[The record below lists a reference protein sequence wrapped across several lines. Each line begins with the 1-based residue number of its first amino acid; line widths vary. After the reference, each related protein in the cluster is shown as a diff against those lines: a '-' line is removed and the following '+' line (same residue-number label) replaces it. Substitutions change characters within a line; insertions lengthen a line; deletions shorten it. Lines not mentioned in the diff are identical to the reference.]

1 MSTIITDDRGLLT
14 LLLVIAALA
23 GLFLTLI
30 SIFMRRRRSR
40 LQLMERIAE
49 LEALSNAG
57 RALLATELD
66 LDALTRLIARQAGQV
81 IDNRTF
87 QLGLFSEGYYEI
99 HYWTIDGIEQP
110 TPQSFPLEP
119 EWSDQ
124 ATSTGLVGWVRDT
137 RQPLLVR
144 DFNREMDKLPARPMY
159 TSESPPRSA
168 LFLPLISGD
177 KTIGLLAAQSPEA
190 NHFSEQDLRRLTI
203 LANQAAAAIANAQ
216 LFTQERMR
224 AAHLELVT
232 QIARQVNAVNEPDE
246 ILEQVVQL
254 TRQTFGF
261 HPVSVFGLNAADNEV
276 TIQAST
282 IPELNPNRREHVTRQ
297 DESSFVAWT
306 VRLPIG
312 QGIVGSAAAT
322 RQTVVA
328 NSTHEDARFLPH
340 LDYLPSELAP
350 PTQAEIAIPLVVNE
364 ELLGVLD
371 VQSPQIGAFG
381 STEQI
386 VLETLAAE
394 AASAIYKARQLARE
408 QEQAWITTAQL
419 QVAEAISRHNDL
431 GEMLTAVAL
440 LAPILVGVHLCGF
453 MLWDETGERYYG
465 VALIDSVGDE
475 HEWFK
480 DTLLGIGEWGS
491 LDAVHVGQEVLTTT
505 IIPDRLRPSP
515 GKPGHEISCLQL
527 HPLLSSQAHTLGVM
541 FVGLDDTTAC
551 PDPAAPIFVHNQTP
565 TTRQAELVR
574 NIARQT
580 SQAIESAQLRI
591 AQQEEAWVNTA
602 LLQVAEAVN
611 SLIDL
616 NEILDTIV
624 RLVPMLV
631 GVDSVF
637 ILVWNED
644 RQIFQA
650 GPSHGVS
657 AMGRGLVETLEIDR
671 DEFLSMSPQL
681 AADFDAP
688 RIPSSAYYS
697 LRVPAWLETVLGT
710 STAYNFPLIARGRLV
725 GAKIVGLRR
734 DRLSRAPFTSRRI
747 SILNGIAQQAAT
759 AVVNNQLYRESADRA
774 RMQQELD
781 VARTIQTSFLPD
793 SNPDI
798 PGCSVAAM
806 WQAARQVGG
815 DFYDFLPLNDDKWGI
830 VIADVADKGVPAA
843 LFMALSRTILRTV
856 AFNRQD
862 PAHVLMRTNE
872 IIAREAKS
880 DLFVTVFYG
889 IWDPATER
897 LIYANAGH
905 NPPLLMQ
912 PNGTFHTLQGNG
924 VALGILPEIQMKSYA
939 LSFRPGETVL
949 LYTDGI
955 TEALNEDFD
964 EFGLERL
971 RVAARTTARK
981 PAVDIVRHIADS
993 IADHAGETPQF
1004 DDMTLIVM
1012 KRQALKN
1019 GPAR

>member
-1 MSTIITDDRGLLT
+1 MPIFLSDESGLLT

-23 GLFLTLI
+23 GLITTLVT
-30 SIFMRRRRSR
+30 IFFRRRRSR
-40 LQLMERIAE
+40 MLLVERVAE

-66 LDALTRLIARQAGQV
+66 LEALTRLIAEQAGQV
-81 IDNRTF
+81 IDNHTF
-87 QLGLFSEGYYEI
+87 QLGLFNDGFYEI
-99 HYWTIDGIEQP
+99 LYWTIDGVEQP
-110 TPQSFPLEP
+110 TPQSFALEP
-119 EWSDQ
+119 ERSGLDK
-124 ATSTGLVGWVRDT
+124 ANGLVGWVRDT
-137 RQPLLVR
+137 RQSLLVR
-144 DFNREMDKLPARPMY
+144 DFNREMDTLPAQPTY
-159 TSESPPRSA
+159 ESDTPPRSA
-168 LFLPLISGD
+168 LFLPLISGER
-177 KTIGLLAAQSPEA
+177 TIGLLAAQSQQP

-232 QIARQVNAVNEPDE
+232 QIARQVNAVNELDE
-246 ILEQVVQL
+246 ILEQVVVL

-261 HPVSVFGLNAADNEV
+261 HPVSVFGVRPENNEV
-276 TIQAST
+276 VIQSST
-282 IPELNPNRREHVTRQ
+282 VTELNPHRRENDPEKTA
-297 DESSFVAWT
+297 SPPITWA

-312 QGIVGSAAAT
+312 QGIVGSAAAS

-328 NSTHEDARFLPH
+328 NCAYDDARFLPH
-340 LDYLPSELAP
+340 LDHLPPELKP
-350 PTQAEIAIPLVVNE
+350 QTQAEIAIPLIVNE

-371 VQSPQIGAFG
+371 VQSPMIGAFG
-381 STEQI
+381 STEQV

-394 AASAIYKARQLARE
+394 AATAIYKAQQLSRE

-419 QVAEAISRHNDL
+419 QVAETISRHDDL
-431 GEMLTAVAL
+431 SETLTAVAL
-440 LAPILVGVHLCGF
+440 LAPILIGVDLCGF
-453 MLWDETGERYYG
+453 LLWDEVAEAYYG
-465 VALIDSVGDE
+465 ITLVNNLGDE
-475 HEWFK
+475 QAWFK
-480 DTLLGIGEWGS
+480 EIHLAIGDWGS

-505 IIPDRLRPSP
+505 IIPDWLRSSSNLLSP
-515 GKPGHEISCLQL
+515 EVGCLQL
-527 HPLLSSQAHTLGVM
+527 HPLLSAQAHPLGVM
-541 FVGLDDTTAC
+541 FAGLEKDAAC
-551 PDPAAPIFVHNQTP
+551 PESSGQITAYNQTP
-565 TTRQAELVR
+565 TTRQAELLR

-580 SQAIESAQLRI
+580 SQAIESAHLRI
-591 AQQEEAWVNTA
+591 AQQEEAWVNTV

-611 SLIDL
+611 SLTDL

-637 ILVWNED
+637 ILVWDES
-644 RQIFQA
+644 RQLFQA

-681 AADFDAP
+681 AADFNSP
-688 RIPSSAYYS
+688 RLPGSAYYP
-697 LRVPAWLETVLGT
+697 LRVPVWLETVLNT

-734 DRLSRAPFTSRRI
+734 ERLSRSPFTSRRI

-781 VARTIQTSFLPD
+781 VARSIQTSFLPD
-793 SNPDI
+793 GSPEI
-798 PGCSVAAM
+798 PGCSVATM

-815 DFYDFLPLNDDKWGI
+815 DFYDFLPLDDDKWGI

-856 AFNRQD
+856 AFNRED

-889 IWDPATER
+889 VWDPASER
-897 LIYANAGH
+897 LTYANAGH
-905 NPPLLMQ
+905 NPPILMQ
-912 PNGTFHTLQGNG
+912 PNGAFHTLQGNG
-924 VALGILPEIQMKSYA
+924 VALGILPDIQLKSYA
-939 LSFRPGETVL
+939 VTLHPGETVL

-971 RVAARTTARK
+971 RVAARTTSRK
-981 PAVDIVRHIADS
+981 PATEIVRHIADS

-1004 DDMTLIVM
+1004 DDMTLIVI
-1012 KRQALKN
+1012 KRQAMKS
-1019 GPAR
+1019 GSAR